1 MVHDTVWLE
10 ITEADKTAALHYA
23 VVIEWSAKDDAFVVS
38 VPDFPEIH
46 THGATREEAA
56 TMANDVI
63 ALTLAAA
70 RQAGRTIPLPTF
82 SALHHTGPAGVVA
95 PARQTA

>member
-1 MVHDTVWLE
+1 MTHGTMYLD
-10 ITEADKTAALHYA
+10 ITAEDAAAALRYA
-23 VVIEWSAKDDAFVVS
+23 IVIEWSTADDAFVVS

-63 ALTLAAA
+63 SLTLAAA
-70 RQAGRTIPLPTF
+70 RQSGRAVSPPTF
-82 SALHHTGPAGVVA
+82 SALHHPGPAGNVA
-95 PARQTA
+95 PARRSA

>member
-1 MVHDTVWLE
+1 MTQGTIWLDV
-10 ITEADKTAALHYA
+10 IEADTTAALYYA
-23 VVIEWSAKDDAFVVS
+23 LVMEWSTEDDAFVVS

-56 TMANDVI
+56 AMANEVI

-70 RQAGRTIPLPTF
+70 
-82 SALHHTGPAGVVA
+82 
-95 PARQTA
+95 

>member
-1 MVHDTVWLE
+1 MAHGMIWLDV
-10 ITEADKTAALHYA
+10 TEADTTAALRYA
-23 VVIEWSAKDDAFVVS
+23 VVIERSAEDDAFVVS

-56 TMANDVI
+56 TMANEVI

-70 RQAGRTIPLPTF
+70 RQSGRTIPPPTV
-82 SALHHTGPAGVVA
+82 SVLNDTRPAGDIA
-95 PARQTA
+95 AARRTA

>member
-1 MVHDTVWLE
+1 MAHDTVWLD
-10 ITEADKTAALHYA
+10 ITEADTAAALHYA
-23 VVIEWSAKDDAFVVS
+23 VVIEWSAEDDAFVVS

-56 TMANDVI
+56 TMANEVI

-70 RQAGRTIPLPTF
+70 RQSGRTVPAPTF
-82 SALHHTGPAGVVA
+82 SVLHDTGPASDIA
-95 PARQTA
+95 AARRTA

>member
-1 MVHDTVWLE
+1 MAHDTIWLDV
-10 ITEADKTAALHYA
+10 TEADTTTALHYA
-23 VVIEWSAKDDAFVVS
+23 VVIEWSAEDDAFVVS

-56 TMANDVI
+56 TMANEVI

-70 RQAGRTIPLPTF
+70 RQTGRTIPPPTF
-82 SALHHTGPAGVVA
+82 SALHHTDSTGDVA
-95 PARQTA
+95 ATRRTA